1 LHEELLGS
9 DEGSRPTSH
18 PAIME
23 VVSPNSFSP
32 EDLDWTITRL
42 DQLAREGRAD
52 ELVRTLKVAASDH
65 PLRRPEEPRIERR
78 RDARRVVDDP

>member
-1 LHEELLGS
+1 
-9 DEGSRPTSH
+9 
-18 PAIME
+18 ME

-65 PLRRPEEPRIERR
+65 PLRRPEEPRIQRR
-78 RDARRVVDDP
+78 RDAPRVADDP